1 MRIYL
6 DVSCLNRRFDD
17 QSQNR
22 VFMET
27 EALEAVFEMIQ
38 CGEWMLVSSEIA
50 VFEIAGIADATRRE
64 QVELLLPGQH
74 AILEIT
80 DKVRER
86 ADLIVTLGIK
96 PADAMHV
103 ASAEAWSADVMLTCD
118 DRLEKKA
125 RRSKLLKVRVVNPL
139 TWMKEQT
146 THDDAG

>member
-27 EALEAVFEMIQ
+27 EAIEAIFEMIQ
-38 CGEWMLVSSEIA
+38 RGEWELVSSEIA
-50 VFEIAGIADATRRE
+50 IIEIAANADVTRRE

-86 ADLIVTLGIK
+86 ADWISTLG
-96 PADAMHV
+96 
-103 ASAEAWSADVMLTCD
+103 EA
-118 DRLEKKA
+118 R
-125 RRSKLLKVRVVNPL
+125 
-139 TWMKEQT
+139 
-146 THDDAG
+146 